1 VIQAPVTSKT
11 KLDSKHPH
19 LEPQPGIR
27 VQRLAVCG
35 QAVTWD
41 ELTSGEGLWVDVENP
56 TPEDVA
62 KLEKFFPINQL
73 ALEDALERGHWSR
86 FESYPEHA
94 FLIFRTLAEPE
105 DATDRS
111 ERVSLLYYPQLN
123 SMLTLRNEPVTYLEG
138 VWRELD
144 RKEDCTATAAIYAL
158 LMQGTDTFFDFLD
171 AFEEQTDQ
179 LEEEVFAPRMSGR
192 EAQEFTSSVFELK
205 HTLLAAR
212 RLASGARE
220 SVAQF
225 SRFLPAEAQMF
236 TRDVVDHLARVYE
249 GLDSERD
256 ALSTLLDVHLTVQSN
271 RMNEVMKTLTTV
283 STIFLPLT
291 FLAGVWGMNFKF
303 MPELESPWG
312 YLMAWGVFAAVGL
325 LLAMIF
331 KRRGWW

>member
-1 VIQAPVTSKT
+1 
-11 KLDSKHPH
+11 
-19 LEPQPGIR
+19 
-27 VQRLAVCG
+27 
-35 QAVTWD
+35 
-41 ELTSGEGLWVDVENP
+41 
-56 TPEDVA
+56 
-62 KLEKFFPINQL
+62 
-73 ALEDALERGHWSR
+73 
-86 FESYPEHA
+86 
-94 FLIFRTLAEPE
+94 
-105 DATDRS
+105 
-111 ERVSLLYYPQLN
+111 
-123 SMLTLRNEPVTYLEG
+123 
-138 VWRELD
+138 
-144 RKEDCTATAAIYAL
+144 
-158 LMQGTDTFFDFLD
+158 
-171 AFEEQTDQ
+171 
-179 LEEEVFAPRMSGR
+179 
-192 EAQEFTSSVFELK
+192 
-205 HTLLAAR
+205 LAAR